1 MRERLA
7 HRRGDMTNSTDIIIF
22 SKRRSLQLKSL
33 LKSINHY
40 SDIRDEEI
48 SVIYT
53 TVPEVPYDSL
63 TTQFGC
69 RFIQQ
74 GDFLSD
80 LRGIVE
86 GSDNDYV
93 LLMVDDLIFK
103 DSFSLRGIERFL
115 DSSPEADCFS
125 LRLGK
130 NIQDGRAPQFSAAG
144 EDMLVWET
152 RKGLGRLWNF
162 FWEVSA
168 SVYRKTLVTKY
179 LRQCSSR
186 KVSYP
191 NPLES
196 RYYSQMPTHYRGRG
210 SGIKQLL
217 ISLRFLGA
225 NKTNR
230 MACFERSKCFT
241 HGVNLVAERS
251 IGYKTVAGPEELH
264 RKMQEGF
271 IVDYLSIAQVE
282 NIWPNAGKKYFRLIK
297 ESPGEG

>member
-93 LLMVDDLIFK
+93 LFMVDDLIFK

-152 RKGLGRLWNF
+152 RKGLGRLWNC

-196 RYYSQMPTHYRGRG
+196 RYYSQNADSLSRSRLRHKAASDKPSIPRG
-210 SGIKQLL
+210 KQDESHGLL
-217 ISLRFLGA
+217 REVEVLHSRSEPCGRKEHRLQDRCGA
-225 NKTNR
+225 GG
-230 MACFERSKCFT
+230 A
-241 HGVNLVAERS
+241 A
-251 IGYKTVAGPEELH
+251 
-264 RKMQEGF
+264 
-271 IVDYLSIAQVE
+271 
-282 NIWPNAGKKYFRLIK
+282 
-297 ESPGEG
+297 